1 MDGFASVAFGASL
14 GWGVGLSA
22 ISILVYQGAITL
34 LAGFL
39 PSALNEAMVTE
50 MTATGGLIIIGIGL
64 KLLDIKDLPLANL
77 VPAIV
82 VAPTILALIPLF
94 RGLF

>member
-1 MDGFASVAFGASL
+1 
-14 GWGVGLSA
+14 
-22 ISILVYQGAITL
+22 
-34 LAGFL
+34 
-39 PSALNEAMVTE
+39 MVTE